1 MFRVSCFQFRVS
13 CSEFQGFVFR
23 VSGFEFRFPGFGF
36 RVSGKGFWVTGFV
49 FRVPKFGFRVPDF
62 EVSIFGFRV
71 STFWCLVSGFG
82 FRVSSSGCRVS
93 GFGLR
98 VSCFGSRVPGF
109 GCQISNSRFRFRVLS
124 FRFRVQDQRAQGA
137 SSRLDWV
144 RRILPRD
151 GQARITQ
158 EFRRI
163 LPSGFAGSRAVPPPS
178 LPPRDGQ
185 ARLRIRPRDG
195 GSFGKPRQ
203 GEELFAR
210 GGGARRVLLQ
220 LTNFSVPLSSRYG
233 TFKTVKAR
241 FWPSVSDKGP

>member
-1 MFRVSCFQFRVS
+1 MGFGFQISRFRFSGFGFRLFGVWFRVL
-13 CSEFQGFVFR
+13 
-23 VSGFEFRFPGFGF
+23 GFGF
-36 RVSGKGFWVTGFV
+36 RVQAVGFQVS
-49 FRVPKFGFRVPDF
+49 DF
-62 EVSIFGFRV
+62 
-71 STFWCLVSGFG
+71 
-82 FRVSSSGCRVS
+82 
-93 GFGLR
+93 R

-109 GCQISNSRFRFRVLS
+109 GCQISSSRFRFRVLS
-124 FRFRVQDQRAQGA
+124 FRFRVEDQRAQGA
-137 SSRLDWV
+137 SLRLDWT
-144 RRILPRD
+144 REIPPGG
-151 GQARITQ
+151 GQARLTQ
-158 EFRRI
+158 ELRR
-163 LPSGFAGSRAVPPPS
+163 LVPSGYAGSRTVTPPS
-178 LPPRDGQ
+178 LPPRDVQ